1 MTGELLR
8 AALELAGRGRP
19 VHPCKPAGK
28 DPLTRHGVHEA
39 TTDPAIIRRWWQRWP
54 NANPGLATGQ
64 ASGLLV
70 LDVDAHHAGMATL
83 ARLCAH
89 GDGLATLEVETGSGG
104 VHLYLALPAGIDLG
118 NSNRGI
124 KTGFGPGV
132 DVRGS
137 GGYVVAPPSV
147 HPSGGRYRWG
157 SGQLLPV
164 PGWLV
169 QVLTQPEPR
178 PAPPRATP
186 QPGRRRS
193 AAGPVRRAG
202 RPGRRRLRRDPQ
214 RPPLLGRLQARR
226 THGRGCTPGLVGCP
240 GPRGRR
246 RWTR

>member
-124 KTGFGPGV
+124 NPARAATGPTPGDPPAGAATVGCWPGSTGWSTWSPTPPKGPATPASTGPPA
-132 DVRGS
+132 GS
-137 GGYVVAPPSV
+137 PNSWARV
-147 HPSGGRYRWG
+147 HPRPGRMSWPARA
-157 SGQLLPV
+157 SPLDSV
-164 PGWLV
+164 R
-169 QVLTQPEPR
+169 PR
-178 PAPPRATP
+178 PA
-186 QPGRRRS
+186 GRS
-193 AAGPVRRAG
+193 APVC
-202 RPGRRRLRRDPQ
+202 
-214 RPPLLGRLQARR
+214 
-226 THGRGCTPGLVGCP
+226 RG
-240 GPRGRR
+240 
-246 RWTR
+246 